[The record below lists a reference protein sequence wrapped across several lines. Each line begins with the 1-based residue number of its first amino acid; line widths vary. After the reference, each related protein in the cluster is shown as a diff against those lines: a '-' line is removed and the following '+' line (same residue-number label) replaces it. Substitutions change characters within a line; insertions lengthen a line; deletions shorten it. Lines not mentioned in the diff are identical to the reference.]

1 MTPPDPETMPSSMQ
15 APRFTETYIAEALSI
30 LRDIDHDDVEE
41 LVGHL
46 ALASTIYVCGLGG
59 SAAHASH
66 MANDLTKLCGKTAIC
81 PTDNVAL
88 MTALANDED
97 FETWLTCWFGL
108 QNWPDERNEAMLFLS
123 VGGGNGRTS
132 KCLVDAALFAKQS
145 HIPVLA
151 IVGRDGGELAKRAD
165 CAIVIPNLYPDR
177 VTPHVEGITSVLLH
191 LLVTHPALA
200 RNKPKW

>member
-66 MANDLTKLCGKTAIC
+66 MANDLTKLRSEE
-81 PTDNVAL
+81 N
-88 MTALANDED
+88 
-97 FETWLTCWFGL
+97 
-108 QNWPDERNEAMLFLS
+108 
-123 VGGGNGRTS
+123 TS
-132 KCLVDAALFAKQS
+132 ELQS
-145 HIPVLA
+145 HSDLVC
-151 IVGRDGGELAKRAD
+151 R
-165 CAIVIPNLYPDR
+165 
-177 VTPHVEGITSVLLH
+177 LL
-191 LLVTHPALA
+191 LEKKKA
-200 RNKPKW
+200 